1 MTDQSL
7 LVWWNDAI
15 AGTLR
20 QDRHGDLGFAYDAG
34 WVHAGRPALS
44 RSLPLR
50 EEPFSRAECRPFFGG
65 LLPEAQQ
72 RNLAAGALG
81 VSAANEFAL
90 LDRLGGDVAGALT
103 LLPAGQQPLPVT
115 TRYNPRPL
123 TEGELAGVLQRLPAR
138 PLLAGEEGLRLS
150 LAGAQAKLPV
160 VLMDGQLALPSP
172 GQPTTHIIKPEIEH
186 FPGSVENEA
195 FCMSLAARVGLP
207 VAHAEARAIENRRY
221 LLVERYDRLTDADGH
236 TTRLHQEDACQALGV
251 PPERKYAAEGGPS
264 FRDLFSLV
272 RDYVRQ
278 PAPAVLNLLDVTIFN
293 LIIGNADAHGKNFSF
308 LLDHRGPRLAPFY
321 DLLSTI
327 HWPDLSPRMAM
338 RLGGAGTIDEI
349 DDDAWTNFAEA
360 VGTTPR
366 LVRQRVERL
375 TTNVL
380 AEIASFN
387 PRDTTSEQILQ
398 RTALRAKRIHGHR
411 QSVSG

>member
-1 MTDQSL
+1 MIDRTL
-7 LVWWNDAI
+7 KVWWDDTI
-15 AGTLR
+15 AGTLS
-20 QDRHGDLGFAYDAG
+20 QDRHGDLGFVYDIEWLRAG
-34 WVHAGRPALS
+34 KPALS

-50 EEPFSRAECRPFFGG
+50 EELFSRAECRPFFGG
-65 LLPEAQQ
+65 LLPEAGQ
-72 RNLAAGALG
+72 RELAAGALG
-81 VSAANEFAL
+81 VSSANEFAL

-103 LLPAGQQPLPVT
+103 LLPEGQQPLPAA
-115 TRYNPRPL
+115 TRYDPRPL
-123 TEGELAGVLQRLPAR
+123 TERDLTRVLRRLPAR
-138 PLLAGEEGLRLS
+138 PLLAGEQGLRLS

-160 VLMDGQLALPSP
+160 VLLDGQPALPSP

-195 FCMSLAARVGLP
+195 FCMALAARVGLP
-207 VAHAEARAIENRRY
+207 VAHAEARIAEDRRY
-221 LLVERYDRLTDADGH
+221 LLVERYDRLTGADGL
-236 TTRLHQEDACQALGV
+236 TFRLHQEDACQALGV

-308 LLDHRGPRLAPFY
+308 LLDHSGPRLAPFY

-338 RLGGAGTIDEI
+338 RLGGAGTISEI
-349 DDDAWTNFAEA
+349 DDDAWANFAE
-360 VGTTPR
+360 TSRTSMR
-366 LVRQRVERL
+366 LVRQRIERIS
-375 TTNVL
+375 TRIVNCVPTIGVAGDVGSAIVGR
-380 AEIASFN
+380 AE
-387 PRDTTSEQILQ
+387 
-398 RTALRAKRIHGHR
+398 LRARRIKEL
-411 QSVSG
+411 

>member
-1 MTDQSL
+1 MIDDIL
-7 LVWWNDAI
+7 KVWWHDAI
-15 AGTLR
+15 AGTLW
-20 QDRHGDLGFAYDAG
+20 QDRHGDLGFAYDAE
-34 WVHAGRPALS
+34 WLHAGQPALS

-103 LLPAGQQPLPVT
+103 LLPEGQQPLPAA
-115 TRYNPRPL
+115 TRYDPTPL
-123 TEGELAGVLQRLPAR
+123 TEHELADVLRRLPAR
-138 PLLAGEEGLRLS
+138 PLLAGEQGLRLS

-160 VLMDGQLALPSP
+160 VLLDGQPALPSP

-195 FCMSLAARVGLP
+195 FCMTLAARIGLP
-207 VAHAEARAIENRRY
+207 VAHAEARIAEDRRY
-221 LLVERYDRLTDADGH
+221 LLVERYDRLTGADGL
-236 TTRLHQEDACQALGV
+236 TLRLHQEDACQALGV
-251 PPERKYAAEGGPS
+251 PPERKYAAEGGPA

-272 RDYVRQ
+272 REYVRQ
-278 PAPAVLNLLDVTIFN
+278 PAPAVLNVLDVAIFN
-293 LIIGNADAHGKNFSF
+293 LVLGNADAHGKNFSF
-308 LLDHRGPRLAPFY
+308 LLDHDGPRLAPFY

-327 HWPDLSPRMAM
+327 QWPDLSPRMAM

-349 DDDAWTNFAEA
+349 HDDTWTNFAETS
-360 VGTTPR
+360 GTSMR
-366 LVRQRVERL
+366 LVRQRIDRL

-380 AEIASFN
+380 AVIASLN
-387 PRDTTSEQILQ
+387 PEDAISQQVLQ
-398 RTALRAKRIHGHR
+398 RTALRARRVHEHG
-411 QSVSG
+411 